1 MISAAKR
8 RAPGRVGHERDVR
21 VEIGAFPFPEKRW
34 GGMTFPA
41 GEYRAIRVVIGDG
54 AGQNWW
60 CVLFPPLCFV
70 EESGEPV
77 AGSVA
82 HAQENERR
90 EPRFAEEAG
99 GTRRRSTRR
108 ASTEVMWKMRLW
120 ESISESAVVGRVK
133 ELVDVSLDIAKRL
146 SP

>member
-1 MISAAKR
+1 MSARQDALISAAKTR
-8 RAPGRVGHERDVR
+8 LAIGHERDVR

-34 GGMTFPA
+34 EGMTFPA

-77 AGSVA
+77 AGSIA
-82 HAQENERR
+82 HAQENEG
-90 EPRFAEEAG
+90 ESRFAEEAG
-99 GTRRRSTRR
+99 AQPETRRTRPR
-108 ASTEVMWKMRLW
+108 
-120 ESISESAVVGRVK
+120 
-133 ELVDVSLDIAKRL
+133 
-146 SP
+146 